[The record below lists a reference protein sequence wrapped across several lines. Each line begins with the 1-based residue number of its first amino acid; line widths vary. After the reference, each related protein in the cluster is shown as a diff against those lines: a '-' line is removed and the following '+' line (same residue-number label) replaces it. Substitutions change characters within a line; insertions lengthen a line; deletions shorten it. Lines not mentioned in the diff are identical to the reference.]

1 MPRIGPGGSPLT
13 RGTATRPATDVQHRA
28 LVPDEE
34 AQQLDEPGAVEST
47 GRAVGRRLNGDRIA
61 DASDREPLLT
71 PQVRAEY
78 HPRGT
83 PGGAMTE
90 QPRRG
95 MRCQARHARHPPHG
109 AARGAAAGI
118 GEHEIGVRPPAHQPQ
133 QRFDVRP
140 LDPRIFAHE
149 LLEFGQLHL
158 HGCRQA
164 QAFHEQFVSELAEPI
179 FDGGIEILD
188 RLEDGERDDAVH
200 HGARNLPRGALLRN
214 SLCLTSLLLKP
225 MTNALPD
232 LKRESFEREALVHLD
247 VLYRVALRLSG
258 NPSDADDLVQET
270 MLKAYRAWDQYEK
283 GTNAKAWLL
292 TILRHAFINEYRRR
306 TRHPETVDLDKIEP
320 YAVFPE
326 VQDEDPQGAFFDRIV
341 DDEVLR
347 AIDQLPV
354 AFRETLVL
362 SDVEGMSYQEIAG
375 ILEIP
380 VGTVKSRL
388 FRARQLLQGKL
399 YDYAVEMGYIKGS
412 PA

>member
-1 MPRIGPGGSPLT
+1 MAKSP
-13 RGTATRPATDVQHRA
+13 P
-28 LVPDEE
+28 VPPPSSPVP
-34 AQQLDEPGAVEST
+34 LDEK
-47 GRAVGRRLNGDRIA
+47 RA
-61 DASDREPLLT
+61 
-71 PQVRAEY
+71 
-78 HPRGT
+78 
-83 PGGAMTE
+83 
-90 QPRRG
+90 
-95 MRCQARHARHPPHG
+95 
-109 AARGAAAGI
+109 
-118 GEHEIGVRPPAHQPQ
+118 
-133 QRFDVRP
+133 
-140 LDPRIFAHE
+140 
-149 LLEFGQLHL
+149 
-158 HGCRQA
+158 
-164 QAFHEQFVSELAEPI
+164 
-179 FDGGIEILD
+179 
-188 RLEDGERDDAVH
+188 
-200 HGARNLPRGALLRN
+200 
-214 SLCLTSLLLKP
+214 
-225 MTNALPD
+225 
-232 LKRESFEREALVHLD
+232 SFEREALVHLD
-247 VLYRVALRLSG
+247 VLYRVALRLTA

-270 MLKAYRAWDQYEK
+270 MLKAFRAWDQYEK

-320 YAVFPE
+320 YAVFSE

-375 ILEIP
+375 ILDIP